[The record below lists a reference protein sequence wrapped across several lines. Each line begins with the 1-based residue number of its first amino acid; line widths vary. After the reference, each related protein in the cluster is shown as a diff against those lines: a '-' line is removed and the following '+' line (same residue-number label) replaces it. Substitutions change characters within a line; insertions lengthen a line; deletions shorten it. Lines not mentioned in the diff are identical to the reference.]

1 MTQALQQPPRFA
13 ALKPKYVTSTTYN
26 PRHDPD
32 IFDIVVDYLRRHRGE
47 WVHVEGVF
55 SVDQQHLSAS

>member
-13 ALKPKYVTSTTYN
+13 TLKPKYVTSTAYN

>member
-13 ALKPKYVTSTTYN
+13 TLKPKYVASTTYN

-32 IFDIVVDYLRRHRGE
+32 IFDDGAGGYVSLGDVAKHSGKLPYCRTTEPLR
-47 WVHVEGVF
+47 
-55 SVDQQHLSAS
+55 